1 MCLDLVKRDEV
12 IEVNVLKNNINRVQI
27 NSLPKSILELK
38 GKYGYFY
45 EYSTCD
51 LGVIETLMDTK
62 IQTFTY
68 FGVEKYKLF
77 DIVYNARNI
86 GIDRIVPIGS
96 ALEMGIIWDG
106 YDMIY
111 SLTKII
117 DLK

>member
-1 MCLDLVKRDEV
+1 MERFF
-12 IEVNVLKNNINRVQI
+12 N
-27 NSLPKSILELK
+27 
-38 GKYGYFY
+38 
-45 EYSTCD
+45 
-51 LGVIETLMDTK
+51 LGNKE
-62 IQTFTY
+62 
-68 FGVEKYKLF
+68 KLF
-77 DIVYNARNI
+77 DIVYNTGNI

>member
-1 MCLDLVKRDEV
+1 
-12 IEVNVLKNNINRVQI
+12 
-27 NSLPKSILELK
+27 
-38 GKYGYFY
+38 
-45 EYSTCD
+45 
-51 LGVIETLMDTK
+51 MDTK
-62 IQTFTY
+62 IQTLTY
-68 FGVEKYKLF
+68 FGVEKEKLF
-77 DIVYNARNI
+77 DIVYNAGNI

>member
-1 MCLDLVKRDEV
+1 
-12 IEVNVLKNNINRVQI
+12 
-27 NSLPKSILELK
+27 
-38 GKYGYFY
+38 
-45 EYSTCD
+45 
-51 LGVIETLMDTK
+51 MDTK
-62 IQTFTY
+62 IQTLTY
-68 FGVEKYKLF
+68 FGVEKDKLF
-77 DIVYNARNI
+77 DIVYNAGNI